1 MVVAAVGLGLYKG
14 AQALWALLPRTPQQ
28 DAAQLHAT
36 QKHAAQTHSAQ
47 KHAPLLSEHWY
58 RVSHLTP
65 KRAPQVQMDGVAY
78 RGGSGVVLTLE
89 AGFAAGTDTGAAA
102 KNGPDA
108 SSAQRLRLNARAYAF
123 YGRCDGNR
131 TVQQLWQALLAQDP
145 EAAPSQDELIA
156 LVLQLYRGGWLLLD
170 GHAVTDSD
178 TNGNQHA
185 VNFGALMPASGQEAH
200 QSRMA
205 PGAPG
210 APGTKA
216 PNHLLSWR
224 VPLGNPDAW
233 LSRWVPAMSKRLTPM
248 WLRALM
254 MLWLAV
260 VAAGAASAAVQWPV
274 LRSFIASWLHS
285 PHVVVLTWVLF
296 VAMKAL
302 HEGAHAVVLKHLGG
316 RVPQWGVTFMVF
328 TPTPYVDASAADSL
342 ASPRQ
347 RFAVSAAGAML
358 ELALA
363 AAAMLLA
370 SVLQDGL
377 LRDACWVVCVVGAVS
392 GLLVNANP
400 LLRFDGYYALT
411 DALELPNLAQRSQ
424 QHWRSLLLRAL
435 GLPTEARRAA
445 TPYEHAAWWAYA
457 PAALACRVVLSLAIV
472 AWLGNLSF
480 VLGAGVALLLLFSL
494 LGLPALRGVRL
505 LWGAQAAPATR
516 QRARQRAAMV
526 VGLLLAVLFVVPV
539 PHATV
544 ARGVVWLPDD
554 AVVRAPSAAFMQQVL
569 VQDGQRVAAGELL
582 FVLHDPGHAAEQA
595 RLESQALQLDIAQQG
610 AQALEPA
617 KAQRLG
623 SERAAVQS
631 ALQQL
636 AERQAQRELRAAV
649 GGQVQLR
656 HERLVP
662 LSSTSLSPHAVPAP
676 SALDWTDR
684 FVPQGTV
691 LATVVPQPGPPV
703 SVSAQ
708 PPMTVRLVLDEGQ
721 AARWRASPA
730 QEGSG
735 SGSVSVWLNASAS
748 APADAVPATV
758 VRDLT
763 AVLNELPS
771 PALADRFGG
780 DIVTLPTD
788 IRGTTTARGVVWL
801 DVQVT
806 PTAAAT
812 LARSPIAG
820 TRVWVRLAH
829 GHQALGLTAL
839 RGLQEAVLL
848 HFNPRR

>member
-1 MVVAAVGLGLYKG
+1 
-14 AQALWALLPRTPQQ
+14 
-28 DAAQLHAT
+28 
-36 QKHAAQTHSAQ
+36 
-47 KHAPLLSEHWY
+47 
-58 RVSHLTP
+58 
-65 KRAPQVQMDGVAY
+65 
-78 RGGSGVVLTLE
+78 
-89 AGFAAGTDTGAAA
+89 
-102 KNGPDA
+102 
-108 SSAQRLRLNARAYAF
+108 
-123 YGRCDGNR
+123 
-131 TVQQLWQALLAQDP
+131 
-145 EAAPSQDELIA
+145 
-156 LVLQLYRGGWLLLD
+156 
-170 GHAVTDSD
+170 
-178 TNGNQHA
+178 
-185 VNFGALMPASGQEAH
+185 
-200 QSRMA
+200 
-205 PGAPG
+205 
-210 APGTKA
+210 
-216 PNHLLSWR
+216 
-224 VPLGNPDAW
+224 
-233 LSRWVPAMSKRLTPM
+233 
-248 WLRALM
+248 
-254 MLWLAV
+254 
-260 VAAGAASAAVQWPV
+260 
-274 LRSFIASWLHS
+274 
-285 PHVVVLTWVLF
+285 
-296 VAMKAL
+296 
-302 HEGAHAVVLKHLGG
+302 
-316 RVPQWGVTFMVF
+316 MVF
-328 TPTPYVDASAADSL
+328 IPTPYVDASAADSL

-435 GLPTEARRAA
+435 GLPTEARRAG
-445 TPYEHAAWWAYA
+445 TTYEHAAWWAYA

-505 LWGAQAAPATR
+505 LWGAQAAPAAR
-516 QRARQRAAMV
+516 QRARKRAALAA
-526 VGLLLAVLFVVPV
+526 GLVLAVLFVVPV

-554 AVVRAPSAAFMQQVL
+554 AVVRAPSATFVQQVL
-569 VQDGQRVAAGELL
+569 VQDGQTVAAGELL

-662 LSSTSLSPHAVPAP
+662 LPRPSPSLSPDTVPAS

-691 LATVVPQPGPPV
+691 LATVVPQPGPPA
-703 SVSAQ
+703 SAE
-708 PPMTVRLVLDEGQ
+708 PPLTVRLVLDEGQ
-721 AARWRASPA
+721 AARWRASPT
-730 QEGSG
+730 QEG

-748 APADAVPATV
+748 AAADAVPATV

-788 IRGTTTARGVVWL
+788 AQGTTTARGVVWL

-839 RGLQEAVLL
+839 RWLQQAVLL